1 MNSKSSSKPHNF
13 FQYLI
18 YLKDRIAEDRVTMQA
33 GYLAYITLLSL
44 VPLATVL
51 VTALSKFD
59 AFGDASQKLQDMVFA
74 NFVPAAGEAVQEAM
88 GKFIGNTSGM
98 TTVGSIFV
106 FITAM
111 MLISNID
118 KNLNFI
124 WRIKEKR
131 SFMQSFSMYWL
142 VLTLGPV
149 LMGVSLVLTSSI
161 AVESYVSQQVV
172 SVFYSF
178 LPIIF
183 STLMFTG
190 LYLIVPITKVEWKHA
205 LIGGLV
211 AAVLFETAKKGF
223 AMYIIAFPSYQLIY
237 GALAA
242 IPILFVW
249 VYLSWM
255 IILFGAEVTA
265 SLGDCQK
272 NADAQQNEDEVES
285 ATIDDTQDDGLSD
298 LSMHVDA
305 PVEEKVLIDESDD
318 YPKISQLDNDNDAIE
333 QRKPRK
339 K

>member
-1 MNSKSSSKPHNF
+1 MAGSKTQNF
-13 FQYLI
+13 FQYLR
-18 YLKDRIAEDRVTMQA
+18 YLKERIDEDRVTMQA
-33 GYLAYITLLSL
+33 GYLTYITLLSL

-51 VTALSKFD
+51 LTAVSKFD
-59 AFGDASQKLQDMVFA
+59 AFGDISQKLQDMVFS

-88 GKFIGNTSGM
+88 NKFIGNMSGM
-98 TTVGSIFV
+98 STVGGVFV

-149 LMGVSLVLTSSI
+149 LMGVSLALTSTVT
-161 AVESYVSQQVV
+161 VESYLSDEVV
-172 SVFYSF
+172 GFFYKL
-178 LPIIF
+178 LPVIF
-183 STLMFTG
+183 STFMFWG
-190 LYLIVPITKVEWKHA
+190 LYLVVPIAKVEWKHA
-205 LIGGLV
+205 LIGGVV
-211 AAVLFETAKKGF
+211 AAILFETAKKGF

-255 IILFGAEVTA
+255 IILFGAEITA
-265 SLGDCQK
+265 SLGELYQEKQK
-272 NADAQQNEDEVES
+272 QLAMLELEGKSPELEPSSGQKKEDPKLINEDEEDLPHFS
-285 ATIDDTQDDGLSD
+285 TLDTQDDDIELGEV
-298 LSMHVDA
+298 HVITDTKK
-305 PVEEKVLIDESDD
+305 E
-318 YPKISQLDNDNDAIE
+318 
-333 QRKPRK
+333 RK
-339 K
+339 